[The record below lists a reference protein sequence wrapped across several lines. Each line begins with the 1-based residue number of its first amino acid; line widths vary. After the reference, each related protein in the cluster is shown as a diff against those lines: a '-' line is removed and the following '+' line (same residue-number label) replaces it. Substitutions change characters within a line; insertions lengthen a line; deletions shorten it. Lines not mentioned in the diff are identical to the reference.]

1 MFVAGRARVIRA
13 AQAVAHPIWTAGS
26 VARRATGVPAVA
38 SASRALTYLRFRSTP
53 LRLSS
58 PIVEQTDQPDD
69 FPAIRWI
76 GQISI
81 RSRVLESLLC
91 HPASSVE
98 YRITVPAT
106 SSFVTAVA
114 LSPHVW
120 SRSPNPVRFRV
131 EVEAPSVNWS
141 AAVERV
147 VDARRV
153 TQRKW
158 HTLRLP
164 LPKSSEPSLD
174 VRVRL
179 TTSVDGSANFTWALF
194 GEPRF
199 EWRRPAGDV
208 RRSLDTFISQVKT
221 HGVSGALATLRRAPT
236 AEEETERYA
245 RWIAAS
251 TLSDAQLQALA
262 VDVAALPLQPLIS
275 IITPVNNTDPKWLRA
290 CVESVRGQ
298 IYRNWELCLCDDAS
312 PSTATAATLREFES
326 DPRIRIVRLSANE
339 GISGASN
346 AALAAARGE
355 FIALLDHDD
364 ELTPDALAHMVMALN
379 AQPDGDL
386 FYSDEDKIDEAGQRS
401 NACFKPDWSPELFQ
415 HRMYTCHFTM
425 MRRSVVDAVGGFRKG
440 YEGRR
445 TTTCGCA
452 PSDAPTASCTCRAFS
467 ITGGLCRSPRPA
479 PVRPSR
485 GRRMPADSRCR
496 IM

>member
-1 MFVAGRARVIRA
+1 MIDAGSSPRSRLEDLTRRLAHLAERRARAERLAVAAMEQESRHLHDEHALMESSVGLRMFVAGRARVIRA

-58 PIVEQTDQPDD
+58 PIAEQTDQPDD

-76 GQISI
+76 GPISI

-147 VDARRV
+147 VDARQV

-158 HTLRLP
+158 RTLRLP
-164 LPKSSEPSLD
+164 LPTSSEPSLD
-174 VRVRL
+174 VHVRL
-179 TTSVDGSANFTWALF
+179 TTSVDGSANFAWALF

-221 HGVSGALATLRRAPT
+221 HGVSGALGDAAP
-236 AEEETERYA
+236 
-245 RWIAAS
+245 
-251 TLSDAQLQALA
+251 
-262 VDVAALPLQPLIS
+262 
-275 IITPVNNTDPKWLRA
+275 
-290 CVESVRGQ
+290 
-298 IYRNWELCLCDDAS
+298 
-312 PSTATAATLREFES
+312 
-326 DPRIRIVRLSANE
+326 
-339 GISGASN
+339 GA
-346 AALAAARGE
+346 
-355 FIALLDHDD
+355 D
-364 ELTPDALAHMVMALN
+364 
-379 AQPDGDL
+379 
-386 FYSDEDKIDEAGQRS
+386 
-401 NACFKPDWSPELFQ
+401 
-415 HRMYTCHFTM
+415 
-425 MRRSVVDAVGGFRKG
+425 
-440 YEGRR
+440 
-445 TTTCGCA
+445 
-452 PSDAPTASCTCRAFS
+452 
-467 ITGGLCRSPRPA
+467 
-479 PVRPSR
+479 R
-485 GRRMPADSRCR
+485 GRRNGALRALDCREHAVRRAASGARRRRRRAAVATADQHHHAGLQHRSEMAARLRRVRAQADLPELGAVSLRRRVAVHRDGGNAARVRERSAHPNCEAQRQRRHLRRIERRPCGRTRRVHRPARP
-496 IM
+496 